1 MNKNIISNLFLISI
15 LLFGGS
21 LLAQTVTGNVSDSNG
36 VLPGVNVIVKGT
48 SVGTATDFDGNYTIE
63 NVESNAILIFSYL
76 GYVTKEVPVNG
87 LSVINTVLV
96 EDSQSLDE
104 VVLVG
109 YSSRKKSTL
118 TGALSVVDVEGLNRA
133 RTSNVTQS
141 LQGQVAGVQVA
152 SNSGAPGGDV
162 QITIRGVGTIGNNTP
177 LYIVDGVPSRDI
189 SFLNQSDIK
198 TMSVLKDAAAASI
211 YGARASA
218 GVVLITTKSGKKG
231 KMVLEANYWYG
242 IQNATNL
249 PTMLNAD
256 QYMDVTEKAWNN
268 TFTGSNPYT
277 ADRGRSDFGDTNWLD
292 ELFESGKSQNLQL
305 TASGGSDKIQF
316 LLSLGY
322 YGEDGIV
329 VYDNDKFQRI
339 NFRTNINAQLTD
351 KFKVGTN
358 LQLSY
363 TIQDKVPS
371 TGESLIRFALLRAPV
386 IPVFKDVNDPTYSA
400 EDPFTD
406 MPFFTPTGY
415 DQGLNRT
422 MYEMVGNPIA
432 QAYFSDDRTTRFQTF
447 GNIFGEYDI
456 LKDLTFRSNVGI
468 DLSFYHDKTF
478 NVNYGDDDGGGSAI
492 DQGLGRRN
500 RPNNLGELRG
510 EAFTFTFSNTLNYLK
525 TFNERHNFSALLGT
539 ELVSNY
545 ESFIGASRARF
556 PYTVDEFRYLDQGGS
571 GLDVNNS
578 GTASEYGL
586 FSVFGSTSYVLDNKY
601 MITANLRADASSR
614 FSENNRWGY
623 FPSVSA
629 GWKISGEDFL
639 SDTNWLSNL
648 KLRASWGQVGNQ
660 NIDDYSYLELL
671 RAGDIPG
678 RERFGNPDL
687 KWETSTQKNIG
698 IDVGLFNNKVSFNA
712 EYYIKNTTDILLPVG
727 LPGLHGDLAP
737 TIVNA
742 GEVSNKGFEFSANYR
757 NSDNA
762 FKYSINANFSTL
774 KNNVE
779 KLHPNVPSIVTDKY
793 RTVVGQ
799 PLNSYYGYRMVG
811 IYQNQA
817 EVDTH
822 LSAGSGNTQPGDIK
836 FKDVNGDGKISPD
849 FDREFIGSSI
859 PDLTY
864 GFAFNAEYK
873 NFDFSVFLQG
883 VSGIDK
889 YNDGKKIVDFDTRP
903 FNYTTAILGSW
914 DGEGS
919 TNSMPRVAF
928 NDNGSSNVSSLF
940 VEDASYLRLQNIE
953 IGYTIDGVKGFQD
966 MRLYISGKNL
976 FTSTD
981 YTGLDPEVS
990 GLVDNGTYPSST
1002 SVLFGVNVKF

>member
-1 MNKNIISNLFLISI
+1 MKKNIIYNIFLICAI
-15 LLFGGS
+15 LSGSTLF
-21 LLAQTVTGNVSDSNG
+21 AQTVTGTVSDNNG
-36 VLPGVNVIVKGT
+36 AIPGVNIIIKNTSKGT
-48 SVGTATDFDGNYTIE
+48 VTDFDGNYTID
-63 NVESNAILIFSYL
+63 NADQNAVLVFSFL
-76 GYVTKEVPVNG
+76 GYVTKEVSING
-87 LSVINTVLV
+87 KTVIDVVLI

-104 VVLVG
+104 IVLVG

-118 TGALSVVDVEGLNRA
+118 TGALAVVDVEGLTKV
-133 RTSNVTQS
+133 RTSNVAQS

-152 SNSGAPGGDV
+152 SSSGAPGGNIEV
-162 QITIRGVGTIGNNTP
+162 TIRGVGTIGNNTP
-177 LYIVDGVPSRDI
+177 LYIIDGVPSRDI
-189 SFLNQSDIK
+189 SFLNQSDIQSM
-198 TMSVLKDAAAASI
+198 TVLKDAAAASI

-231 KMVLEANYWYG
+231 KMTLEASYFYG
-242 IQNATNL
+242 VQNATNL
-249 PTMLNAD
+249 PTMLNAS

-268 TFTGSNPYT
+268 TFTGTNPYT
-277 ADRGRSDFGDTNWLD
+277 ADKGRADFGDTNWLD
-292 ELFESGKSQNLQL
+292 ELFETGSSQNLQL
-305 TASGGSDKIQF
+305 SASGGSDKVQY
-316 LLSLGY
+316 LMSLGY
-322 YGEDGIV
+322 YGENGIV
-329 VYDNDKFQRI
+329 VYNNDKYQRL

-351 KFKVGTN
+351 KLKVGTN

-363 TIQDKVPS
+363 SIQDKVPS

-386 IPVFKDVNDPTYSA
+386 IPVFKDVNDPTYSVG
-400 EDPFTD
+400 DPFTD

-415 DQGLNRT
+415 DVGLNRT

-432 QAYFSDDRTTRFQTF
+432 QAYFSDDRTTKFQTF
-447 GNIFGEYDI
+447 GNIYGEYAI
-456 LKDLTFRSNVGI
+456 TKDLTFRSNVGI
-468 DLSFYHDKTF
+468 DLTFYHDKTF
-478 NVNYGDDDGGGSAI
+478 NVNYGDDDAGGSAI

-525 TFNERHNFSALLGT
+525 TFNERHDFSAMVGT

-556 PYTVDEFRYLDQGGS
+556 PYTVDEFRYLDQGELS
-571 GLDVNNS
+571 LDVNNS
-578 GTASEYGL
+578 GNASEYGL

-623 FPSVSA
+623 FPSISA
-629 GWKISGEDFL
+629 GWKISDEDFL
-639 SDTNWLSNL
+639 SDADWLSNL

-698 IDVGLFNNKVSFNA
+698 IDVGFLSNNLVLNA

-757 NSDNA
+757 NSDHE

-774 KNNVE
+774 TNNVE

-799 PLNSYYGYRMVG
+799 SLNSYYGYKMVG

-817 EVDTH
+817 EIDAYLT
-822 LSAGSGNTQPGDIK
+822 SGNAQPGDIK

-849 FDREFIGSSI
+849 FDREFLGSSI
-859 PDLTY
+859 PDLIY
-864 GFAFNAEYK
+864 GFAFNADYK
-873 NFDFSVFLQG
+873 KFDFSLFVQG
-883 VSGIDK
+883 VSGIEK

-903 FNYTTAILGSW
+903 FNYTTAILGAW

-940 VEDASYLRLQNIE
+940 VEDASYFRLKNIE
-953 IGYTIDGVKGFQD
+953 IGYTIDGIQGFQN

-1002 SVLFGVNVKF
+1002 SVFFGVNVKF

>member
-1 MNKNIISNLFLISI
+1 MKKNIIYNIFLIWAI
-15 LLFGGS
+15 LLGGT
-21 LLAQTVTGNVSDSNG
+21 LFAQTVTGTVSDNNG
-36 VLPGVNVIVKGT
+36 AIPGVNIIVKNT
-48 SVGTATDFDGNYTIE
+48 SKGAVTDFDGNYTIN
-63 NVESNAILIFSYL
+63 NVDQNAVLVFSFL
-76 GYVTKEVPVNG
+76 GYTTKEVSING
-87 LSVINTVLV
+87 KTVIDVVLI
-96 EDSQSLDE
+96 EDSQALDE
-104 VVLVG
+104 IVLVG

-118 TGALSVVDVEGLNRA
+118 TGALTVVDVEGLNKA
-133 RTSNVTQS
+133 RTSNVAQS

-152 SNSGAPGGDV
+152 SSSGAPGGNIEV
-162 QITIRGVGTIGNNTP
+162 TIRGVGTIGNNTP

-189 SFLNQSDIK
+189 SFLNQSDIQ
-198 TMSVLKDAAAASI
+198 TMTVLKDAAAASI

-231 KMVLEANYWYG
+231 KMTLEANYFYG
-242 IQNATNL
+242 IQSATNL
-249 PTMLNAD
+249 PTMLNAA
-256 QYMDVTEKAWNN
+256 QYIDVTEKAWNN
-268 TFTGSNPYT
+268 TFTGTNPYT

-292 ELFESGKSQNLQL
+292 ELFESGSSQNLQL
-305 TASGGSDKIQF
+305 SASGGSDKVQF
-316 LLSLGY
+316 LMSLGY
-322 YGEDGIV
+322 YGENGIV
-329 VYDNDKFQRI
+329 VYNNDKYQRL

-363 TIQDKVPS
+363 SIQDKVPS

-386 IPVFKDVNDPTYSA
+386 IPLFKSVNDPTYSV

-447 GNIFGEYDI
+447 GNIYGEYKI
-456 LKDLTFRSNVGI
+456 MKDLTFRSNVGI

-525 TFNERHNFSALLGT
+525 TFNDRHDFSAMLGT

-629 GWKISGEDFL
+629 GWKLSDEDFL
-639 SDTNWLSNL
+639 SDADWLSNL

-678 RERFGNPDL
+678 RDRFGNPDL

-698 IDVGLFNNKVSFNA
+698 IDVGLLNNKLVFNA
-712 EYYIKNTTDILLPVG
+712 EYYIKNTTDILLPIG
-727 LPGLHGDLAP
+727 LPGIFGDLQP

-757 NSDNA
+757 NSDHE

-774 KNNVE
+774 VNNVE

-799 PLNSYYGYRMVG
+799 SLNSYYGYKMIG

-817 EVDTH
+817 EVDAH
-822 LSAGSGNTQPGDIK
+822 LTAGNAQPGDIK
-836 FKDVNGDGKISPD
+836 FKDVNGDGRISPD

-873 NFDFSVFLQG
+873 KFDFSLFVQG
-883 VSGIDK
+883 VGGIEK

-940 VEDASYLRLQNIE
+940 VEDASYFRLKNIE
-953 IGYTIDGVKGFQD
+953 IGYTLDGINGFQD

>member
-1 MNKNIISNLFLISI
+1 MKKNIIYNIFFIGALLVGTTLF
-15 LLFGGS
+15 
-21 LLAQTVTGNVSDSNG
+21 AQTVTGTVSDSNG
-36 VLPGVNVIVKGT
+36 PIPGVNIIVKNT
-48 SVGTATDFDGNYTIE
+48 SKGAVTDFDGNYAID
-63 NVESNAILIFSYL
+63 NVDQNAILVFSFI
-76 GYVTKEVPVNG
+76 GYTTQEVSVDG
-87 LSVINTVLV
+87 RTVINVILI
-96 EDSQSLDE
+96 EDSQALDE

-118 TGALSVVDVEGLNRA
+118 TGALAVVDVEGLA
-133 RTSNVTQS
+133 KVRTSNVAQS

-152 SNSGAPGGDV
+152 SSSGAPGGNIEV
-162 QITIRGVGTIGNNTP
+162 TIRGVGTIGNNTP
-177 LYIVDGVPSRDI
+177 LYIIDGVPSRDI
-189 SFLNQSDIK
+189 SFLNQSDIQ
-198 TMSVLKDAAAASI
+198 TMTVLKDAAAASI

-231 KMVLEANYWYG
+231 KMTLEANYFYG
-242 IQNATNL
+242 IQSATNL
-249 PTMLNAD
+249 PTMLNAA

-268 TFTGSNPYT
+268 TFTGTNPYT
-277 ADRGRSDFGDTNWLD
+277 ADKGRADFGDTDYID
-292 ELFESGKSQNLQL
+292 ELFESGSSQNLQL
-305 TASGGSDKIQF
+305 SASGGSDKVQY
-316 LLSLGY
+316 LMSLGY
-322 YGEDGIV
+322 YGENGIV
-329 VYDNDKFQRI
+329 VYNNDKYQRL

-363 TIQDKVPS
+363 SIQDKVPS

-386 IPVFKDVNDPTYSA
+386 IPVFKDVSDPTYSA

-406 MPFFTPTGY
+406 MPFFTSTGY

-447 GNIFGEYDI
+447 GNIYGEYK
-456 LKDLTFRSNVGI
+456 LMKDLTFRSNVGI

-525 TFNERHNFSALLGT
+525 TFNERHDFSAMLGT

-545 ESFIGASRARF
+545 ESFIGASRSRF

-601 MITANLRADASSR
+601 MVTANLRADASSR

-623 FPSVSA
+623 FPSISA
-629 GWKISGEDFL
+629 GWKISDEDFL
-639 SDTNWLSNL
+639 SDVDWLSNL

-678 RERFGNPDL
+678 RDRFGNPDL

-698 IDVGLFNNKVSFNA
+698 VDVGFLSNKLVFNA
-712 EYYIKNTTDILLPVG
+712 EYYIKNTTDILLPIG
-727 LPGLHGDLAP
+727 LPGIFGDLQP

-757 NSDNA
+757 NSDHE

-774 KNNVE
+774 VNNVE

-799 PLNSYYGYRMVG
+799 SLNSYYGYKMIG

-817 EVDTH
+817 EVDSH
-822 LSAGSGNTQPGDIK
+822 LTAGNAQPGDIK

-849 FDREFIGSSI
+849 FDREFIGSPI

-873 NFDFSVFLQG
+873 KFDFSLFVQG
-883 VSGIDK
+883 VSGIEK

-940 VEDASYLRLQNIE
+940 VEDASYFRLKNIE
-953 IGYTIDGVKGFQD
+953 IGYTINGIKGFQD

-990 GLVDNGTYPSST
+990 GLVDKGTYPSST